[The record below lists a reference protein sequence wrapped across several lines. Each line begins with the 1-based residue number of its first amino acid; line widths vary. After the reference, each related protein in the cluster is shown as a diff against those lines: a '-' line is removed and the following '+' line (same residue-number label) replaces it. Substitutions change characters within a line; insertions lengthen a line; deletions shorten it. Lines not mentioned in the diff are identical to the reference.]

1 MQSRTWQRLR
11 SPWSFT
17 VVHSGSAQGMF
28 QASTVCR
35 SWRRAG
41 RRVFFGR
48 PWKSPT
54 LICHPLQLFSTVRLR
69 VRHPSF
75 PLPCPA
81 GKCLS
86 SGGPGSRPRS
96 SATRCSCSARC
107 ARMQQPSFPPVMSCQ
122 PGLQHFV
129 LSGSASP
136 AHRRNCLKPMVLQS
150 SLHRSKPSSCRHSVT
165 TSSQAQ
171 AGLLRGC

>member
-136 AHRRNCLKPMVLQS
+136 AHRRNCLKPIGFAKFLAPEQALIM
-150 SLHRSKPSSCRHSVT
+150 
-165 TSSQAQ
+165 QAQ
-171 AGLLRGC
+171 CDNIISSSAGLLRGC